1 MMGKIRSLPA
11 LAGCG
16 GERFLCVV
24 VVSLLQSGPFSQGV
38 AVGVGAVLPLF
49 GGILF
54 VPLLMQITEQNIL
67 LFGNNHLFRGNV
79 HGRDVDRGPLRGC
92 LHAIFRVEQRKVV
105 LVVAG

>member
-1 MMGKIRSLPA
+1 MGKIGVCRHWVEA
-11 LAGCG
+11 IAVA
-16 GERFLCVV
+16 RFLCVV
-24 VVSLLQSGPFSQGV
+24 VVSLLQPGPFSQGV
-38 AVGVGAVLPLF
+38 WVGAVLPLF

-54 VPLLMQITEQNIL
+54 VPLLVQITEQNIL

-79 HGRDVDRGPLRGC
+79 HGRDVNRGPLRGC